1 MKGSR
6 ILNNP
11 FSKIIEIQDRMFQIK
26 RVLPESKINMNNKDW
41 PSFLKDYYHVDTI
54 LRANGEIWMCNEI
67 KEIEYE
73 ES

>member
-6 ILNNP
+6 MLNNP

-54 LRANGEIWMCNEI
+54 LRANGELWMCNEI